1 MWRAHR
7 WKRLVVVGSVA
18 IAALVV
24 FGAICSRNAADPGNT
39 RLNAIRNDPALALV
53 PPGGTLEREFSKEA
67 RRAPLS
73 KTYLGPTVSRM
84 YQISGDIAEARRF
97 YTERLPSLGWEFWKS
112 VPLSTADDLLFT
124 KNFGSWEAKLT
135 VHITDGEQEL
145 TVLIDAPPAK
155 TTAD

>member
-7 WKRLVVVGSVA
+7 WERLVVVGSVA

-24 FGAICSRNAADPGNT
+24 FGVSCGRNAADPEST
-39 RLNAIRNDPALALV
+39 RLNTIRKDPALALE
-53 PPGGTLEREFSKEA
+53 PPGGNLERESSEEA
-67 RRAPLS
+67 GRAPLS
-73 KTYLGPTVSRM
+73 KAYLGPRVSRS
-84 YQISGDIAEARRF
+84 YQISGDVAEARRF

-112 VPLSTADDLLFT
+112 VPLSMGDDLLFT

-145 TVLIDAPPAK
+145 TVLIEAPPVK